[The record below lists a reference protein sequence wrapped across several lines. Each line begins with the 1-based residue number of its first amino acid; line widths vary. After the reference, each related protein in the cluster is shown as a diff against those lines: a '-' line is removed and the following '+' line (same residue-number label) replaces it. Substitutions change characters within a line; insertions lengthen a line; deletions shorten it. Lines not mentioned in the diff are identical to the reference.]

1 MQGKWNLVKKI
12 SPTFFILKIWLL
24 LKIYVSVFFLWQSLS
39 LGMLRSDLMLET
51 HPCSTFSP
59 FCCWK
64 QVEINTIASGFGWMG
79 PASGLIHRYIFLN
92 FLLRNRPPLCV
103 FPILPSIFLWFRLLL
118 HMDYYSVF
126 LLFLAE
132 VRCDVLKNFDLL
144 LESKSKSISHKIKSE
159 KTNNNSHTTEHP
171 EI

>member
-1 MQGKWNLVKKI
+1 MYVTALIFELYLKQSHAGKVEFSKKNFTHFLHSKNMAFTKNLCI
-12 SPTFFILKIWLL
+12 G
-24 LKIYVSVFFLWQSLS
+24 FFLWQSLS

-103 FPILPSIFLWFRLLL
+103 FLIILPSIFLWFRLLL

-126 LLFLAE
+126 LLFFGRGSM
-132 VRCDVLKNFDLL
+132 RCAKKFR
-144 LESKSKSISHKIKSE
+144 SASRI
-159 KTNNNSHTTEHP
+159 
-171 EI
+171 

>member
-1 MQGKWNLVKKI
+1 MQGKWNLVKKNFTHFLHSKNMAFTKNLCI
-12 SPTFFILKIWLL
+12 G
-24 LKIYVSVFFLWQSLS
+24 FFLWQSLS

-92 FLLRNRPPLCV
+92 FLLQNRPPLCV
-103 FPILPSIFLWFRLLL
+103 FPILPSIFLWFRLLF

-126 LLFLAE
+126 LLFFWP
-132 VRCDVLKNFDLL
+132 RFDAMC
-144 LESKSKSISHKIKSE
+144 
-159 KTNNNSHTTEHP
+159 
-171 EI
+171 

>member
-12 SPTFFILKIWLL
+12 APTFFILKIWHL

-103 FPILPSIFLWFRLLL
+103 FPILPSIFLWFRLLF

-126 LLFLAE
+126 LLFFGRGSM
-132 VRCDVLKNFDLL
+132 RCAKKFR
-144 LESKSKSISHKIKSE
+144 SASRI
-159 KTNNNSHTTEHP
+159 
-171 EI
+171 

>member
-1 MQGKWNLVKKI
+1 MEFSKKKI

-103 FPILPSIFLWFRLLL
+103 TPILPSIFLWFRLLL

-144 LESKSKSISHKIKSE
+144 LESKVNQFDIK
-159 KTNNNSHTTEHP
+159 
-171 EI
+171 

>member
-1 MQGKWNLVKKI
+1 MQGKWNLVKEI

-103 FPILPSIFLWFRLLL
+103 FPILPSIFLWFRLLF

-126 LLFLAE
+126 LLFFGRGSM
-132 VRCDVLKNFDLL
+132 RCAKKFR
-144 LESKSKSISHKIKSE
+144 SASRI
-159 KTNNNSHTTEHP
+159 
-171 EI
+171 

>member
-126 LLFLAE
+126 LLFFGRGSM
-132 VRCDVLKNFDLL
+132 RCAKKFR
-144 LESKSKSISHKIKSE
+144 SASRI
-159 KTNNNSHTTEHP
+159 
-171 EI
+171 

>member
-1 MQGKWNLVKKI
+1 MQGKSNLVKKI
-12 SPTFFILKIWLL
+12 SPTFFILKNMAFTKNLCIG
-24 LKIYVSVFFLWQSLS
+24 FFLWQSLS

-103 FPILPSIFLWFRLLL
+103 FPILPSIFLWFRLLF

-144 LESKSKSISHKIKSE
+144 LESKVNQFHIK
-159 KTNNNSHTTEHP
+159 
-171 EI
+171 

>member
-103 FPILPSIFLWFRLLL
+103 FLIILPSIFLWFRLLF

-126 LLFLAE
+126 LLFFGRGSM
-132 VRCDVLKNFDLL
+132 RCAKKFR
-144 LESKSKSISHKIKSE
+144 SASRI
-159 KTNNNSHTTEHP
+159 
-171 EI
+171 

>member
-1 MQGKWNLVKKI
+1 MQGKSNLVKKI

-92 FLLRNRPPLCV
+92 FLLQNRPPLCV
-103 FPILPSIFLWFRLLL
+103 FPILPRIFLWFRLLF

-126 LLFLAE
+126 LLFFGRGSM
-132 VRCDVLKNFDLL
+132 RCAKKFR
-144 LESKSKSISHKIKSE
+144 SASRI
-159 KTNNNSHTTEHP
+159 
-171 EI
+171 

>member
-1 MQGKWNLVKKI
+1 MAFTKNLCI
-12 SPTFFILKIWLL
+12 G
-24 LKIYVSVFFLWQSLS
+24 FFLWQSLS

-92 FLLRNRPPLCV
+92 FLLQNRPPLCV
-103 FPILPSIFLWFRLLL
+103 FPILPSIFLWFRLLF

-159 KTNNNSHTTEHP
+159 ETNNNLHTTEHP

>member
-1 MQGKWNLVKKI
+1 ME
-12 SPTFFILKIWLL
+12 FIKRNFTHFLHSKNMAFCT
-24 LKIYVSVFFLWQSLS
+24 KNYVSVFFSWQSLS

-103 FPILPSIFLWFRLLL
+103 FPILPSIFF
-118 HMDYYSVF
+118 YGFVF
-126 LLFLAE
+126 YFTWITTLFFSFFWP
-132 VRCDVLKNFDLL
+132 RFDAMC
-144 LESKSKSISHKIKSE
+144 
-159 KTNNNSHTTEHP
+159 
-171 EI
+171 

>member
-103 FPILPSIFLWFRLLL
+103 FPILPSIFLWFRLLF

-144 LESKSKSISHKIKSE
+144 LESKVNQFHIK
-159 KTNNNSHTTEHP
+159 
-171 EI
+171 

>member
-12 SPTFFILKIWLL
+12 APTFFILKIWHL

-103 FPILPSIFLWFRLLL
+103 FPILPSIFLQFRLLF

-126 LLFLAE
+126 LLFFGRGSM
-132 VRCDVLKNFDLL
+132 RCAKKFR
-144 LESKSKSISHKIKSE
+144 SASRI
-159 KTNNNSHTTEHP
+159 
-171 EI
+171 

>member
-1 MQGKWNLVKKI
+1 MEFSKKNFTHFLHSKNMAFTKNLCI
-12 SPTFFILKIWLL
+12 G
-24 LKIYVSVFFLWQSLS
+24 FFLWQSLS

-103 FPILPSIFLWFRLLL
+103 FLIILPSIFLWFRLLL

-126 LLFLAE
+126 LLFFGRGSM
-132 VRCDVLKNFDLL
+132 RCAKNFDLL
-144 LESKSKSISHKIKSE
+144 LESKVNQFHIK
-159 KTNNNSHTTEHP
+159 
-171 EI
+171 

>member
-1 MQGKWNLVKKI
+1 MQGKWNLLKEI

-103 FPILPSIFLWFRLLL
+103 FPILPSIFF
-118 HMDYYSVF
+118 YGFVF
-126 LLFLAE
+126 YFTWITTLFFSFFWP
-132 VRCDVLKNFDLL
+132 RFDAMC
-144 LESKSKSISHKIKSE
+144 
-159 KTNNNSHTTEHP
+159 
-171 EI
+171 

>member
-1 MQGKWNLVKKI
+1 MQGKSNLVKKI

-103 FPILPSIFLWFRLLL
+103 FPILPSIFLWFRLLF

-126 LLFLAE
+126 LLFFGRGLM
-132 VRCDVLKNFDLL
+132 RCAKKFR
-144 LESKSKSISHKIKSE
+144 SASRI
-159 KTNNNSHTTEHP
+159 
-171 EI
+171 

>member
-1 MQGKWNLVKKI
+1 MKVIVFKWQNTLIYKI
-12 SPTFFILKIWLL
+12 QK
-24 LKIYVSVFFLWQSLS
+24 LS
-39 LGMLRSDLMLET
+39 LGMIRSDIMLDT
-51 HPCSTFSP
+51 HPVPTSSP

-144 LESKSKSISHKIKSE
+144 LESKVNQFDIK
-159 KTNNNSHTTEHP
+159 
-171 EI
+171 

>member
-12 SPTFFILKIWLL
+12 APTFFILKIWHL

-126 LLFLAE
+126 LLFFGRGSM
-132 VRCDVLKNFDLL
+132 RCAKKFR
-144 LESKSKSISHKIKSE
+144 SASRI
-159 KTNNNSHTTEHP
+159 
-171 EI
+171 

>member
-103 FPILPSIFLWFRLLL
+103 FPILPSIFLWFRLLF

-126 LLFLAE
+126 LLFFGRGSM
-132 VRCDVLKNFDLL
+132 RCAKKFR
-144 LESKSKSISHKIKSE
+144 SASRI
-159 KTNNNSHTTEHP
+159 
-171 EI
+171 